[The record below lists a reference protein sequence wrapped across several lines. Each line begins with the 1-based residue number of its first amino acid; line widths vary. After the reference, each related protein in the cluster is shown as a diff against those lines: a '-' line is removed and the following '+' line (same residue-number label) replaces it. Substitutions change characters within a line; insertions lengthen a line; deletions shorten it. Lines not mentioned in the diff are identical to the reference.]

1 MSTWDFVMSSDL
13 GSSRRGSNACS
24 QSSLSSNGS
33 SLTATRDLWRLRQT
47 MHCLEKCPFY
57 HGSLNRNKAREK
69 MRRCRPVSV
78 IIYNFNI
85 YINFKI
91 HAGGWSSRNYTI
103 KFFWLYGNFSE
114 WKFNFSSFFNLSNN
128 LDLNAGGW
136 SLCRSFRFNLKKIFG
151 RELQAQTSKSGHAI
165 FFSFFRRVRAT
176 SMTQRRVENT
186 GVHFWT
192 FLPVSFKM
200 ANSV

>member
-1 MSTWDFVMSSDL
+1 MSSDL

-78 IIYNFNI
+78 IIYNLII
-85 YINFKI
+85 YINFNI
-91 HAGGWSSRNYTI
+91 HAGGWSLRIPLSFILQLIELFLNESSVILRFLIFPTI
-103 KFFWLYGNFSE
+103 
-114 WKFNFSSFFNLSNN
+114 
-128 LDLNAGGW
+128 
-136 SLCRSFRFNLKKIFG
+136 
-151 RELQAQTSKSGHAI
+151 
-165 FFSFFRRVRAT
+165 
-176 SMTQRRVENT
+176 
-186 GVHFWT
+186 
-192 FLPVSFKM
+192 
-200 ANSV
+200 